1 MPIQHIFFDCDSTL
15 VQIEGIVELAR
26 LKGKAEEIAI
36 VTEQAM
42 SGQIELSEVF
52 SKRLAIIQ
60 PTIQDLEF
68 LGDLYC
74 QNLTLGAKEAVTK
87 LQQLGKQVYILSA
100 GYRLAI
106 EILASFLGIP
116 KTNIFAVDL
125 QFTDDG
131 EYRGLDTT
139 QVLIK
144 NTGKRDLLQSLGL
157 DLSTVAMVGDGA
169 NDLAT
174 QEVVKLFIGFQGGR
188 INDWLQQRA
197 RVFVAGNSLLPVV
210 DLIVNCA

>member
-1 MPIQHIFFDCDSTL
+1 MPIRHVFFDCDSTL

-26 LKGKAEEIAI
+26 LKGKAEEIAT

-52 SKRLAIIQ
+52 SKRLEIVQ
-60 PTIQDLEF
+60 PSVRDLEI
-68 LGDLYC
+68 LGRIYC
-74 QNLTLGAKEAVTK
+74 ENLTLGAESVVKQ
-87 LQQLGKQVYILSA
+87 LQNMGKQVYILSA

-157 DLSTVAMVGDGA
+157 DLNTVAMVGDGA

-210 DLIVNCA
+210 DLIVNCG

>member
-1 MPIQHIFFDCDSTL
+1 MPIQHVFFDCDSTL
-15 VQIEGIVELAR
+15 VQVEGIVELAR
-26 LKGKAEEIAI
+26 LKGKAEEIAT

-52 SKRLAIIQ
+52 SKRLEIVQ
-60 PTIQDLEF
+60 PSVRDLEI
-68 LGDLYC
+68 LGRIYC
-74 QNLTLGAKEAVTK
+74 ENLTLGAESVVKQ
-87 LQQLGKQVYILSA
+87 LQNMGKQVYILSA

-188 INDWLQQRA
+188 ITDWLQQRA

-210 DLIVNCA
+210 DLVVNCI

>member
-210 DLIVNCA
+210 DLIVNCG

>member
-1 MPIQHIFFDCDSTL
+1 MPIQHVFFDCDSTL

-106 EILASFLGIP
+106 EILASFLGVP

-210 DLIVNCA
+210 DLIVNCV

>member
-1 MPIQHIFFDCDSTL
+1 MSIQHVFFDCDSTL
-15 VQIEGIVELAR
+15 AQIEGIVELAR
-26 LKGKAEEIAI
+26 LKGKAEEIAT

-52 SKRLAIIQ
+52 SKRLEIVQ
-60 PTIQDLEF
+60 PSVRDLEI
-68 LGDLYC
+68 LGRIYC
-74 QNLTLGAKEAVTK
+74 ENLTLGAESVVKQ
-87 LQQLGKQVYILSA
+87 LQNMGKQVYILSA

-106 EILASFLGIP
+106 EVLASFLGIP

-157 DLSTVAMVGDGA
+157 DLNTVAMVGDGA

>member
-1 MPIQHIFFDCDSTL
+1 MSIQHVFFDCDSTL
-15 VQIEGIVELAR
+15 AQIEGIVELAR
-26 LKGKAEEIAI
+26 LKGKAEEIAT

-52 SKRLAIIQ
+52 SKRLEIVQ
-60 PTIQDLEF
+60 PSVRDLEI
-68 LGDLYC
+68 LGRIYC
-74 QNLTLGAKEAVTK
+74 KNLTLGAESVVKQ
-87 LQQLGKQVYILSA
+87 LQNMGKQVYILSA

-210 DLIVNCA
+210 DLIVNCV

>member
-1 MPIQHIFFDCDSTL
+1 MPIQHVFFDCDSTL
-15 VQIEGIVELAR
+15 AQIEGIVELAR
-26 LKGKAEEIAI
+26 LKGKAEEIAT

-42 SGQIELSEVF
+42 SGQTELSEVF

-144 NTGKRDLLQSLGL
+144 STGKRDLLQSLGL
-157 DLSTVAMVGDGA
+157 DLNTVAMVGDGA

>member
-1 MPIQHIFFDCDSTL
+1 MPIQHVFFDCDSTL
-15 VQIEGIVELAR
+15 VQVEGIVELAR
-26 LKGKAEEIAI
+26 LKGKAEEIAT

-42 SGQIELSEVF
+42 SRQIELAEVF

-106 EILASFLGIP
+106 EILANYLAIP
-116 KTNIFAVDL
+116 KANVFAVDL
-125 QFTDDG
+125 QFDDVG
-131 EYRGLDTT
+131 RYQGLNSN
-139 QVLIK
+139 QLLIK
-144 NTGKRDLLQSLGL
+144 STGKKELLQDLGL

-169 NDLAT
+169 NDLVT
-174 QEVVKLFIGFQGGR
+174 QDVVALFIGFLGGR
-188 INDWLQQRA
+188 GNDWLRQRA
-197 RVFVAGNSLLPVV
+197 KVLVEGDSLLPVV
-210 DLIVNCA
+210 DLVTQLA

>member
-1 MPIQHIFFDCDSTL
+1 MPIQHVFFDCDSTL

-74 QNLTLGAKEAVTK
+74 QHLTLGAKEAVTK

-106 EILASFLGIP
+106 EILASFLGVP

-157 DLSTVAMVGDGA
+157 DLNTVAMVGDGA

-210 DLIVNCA
+210 DLIVNCG

>member
-1 MPIQHIFFDCDSTL
+1 MPIQHVFFDCDSTL

-26 LKGKAEEIAI
+26 LKGKAEEIAT

-106 EILASFLGIP
+106 EILADYLGIP
-116 KTNIFAVDL
+116 KANVFAVDL
-125 QFTDDG
+125 QFDEAGRYQALASDQ
-131 EYRGLDTT
+131 L
-139 QVLIK
+139 LIK
-144 NTGKRDLLQSLGL
+144 STGKKEFLQNLGL
-157 DLSTVAMVGDGA
+157 DPATIAMIGDGA

-174 QEVVKLFIGFQGGR
+174 QDTVALFIGFLGDR
-188 INDWLQQRA
+188 ANDWLRQQA
-197 RVFVAGNSLLPVV
+197 KVLVKGDSLLPVV
-210 DLIVNCA
+210 DLVIQVA

>member
-1 MPIQHIFFDCDSTL
+1 MSIQHVFFDCDSTL
-15 VQIEGIVELAR
+15 AQIEGIVELAR
-26 LKGKAEEIAI
+26 LKGKAEEIAT

-52 SKRLAIIQ
+52 SKRLEIVQ
-60 PTIQDLEF
+60 PSVRDLEI
-68 LGDLYC
+68 LGRIYC
-74 QNLTLGAKEAVTK
+74 ENLTLGAESVVKQ
-87 LQQLGKQVYILSA
+87 LQNMGKQVYILSA

-106 EILASFLGIP
+106 EVLASFLGIP

-157 DLSTVAMVGDGA
+157 DLNTVAMVGDGA

-197 RVFVAGNSLLPVV
+197 RVFVAGKSLLPVV

>member
-1 MPIQHIFFDCDSTL
+1 MPIQHVFFDCDSTL
-15 VQIEGIVELAR
+15 VQVEGIVELAR

-52 SKRLAIIQ
+52 SKRLEIVQ
-60 PTIQDLEF
+60 PSVRDLEI
-68 LGDLYC
+68 LGRIYC
-74 QNLTLGAKEAVTK
+74 ENLTLGAESVVKQ
-87 LQQLGKQVYILSA
+87 LQNMGKQVYILSA

-106 EILASFLGIP
+106 EVLASFLGIP

-157 DLSTVAMVGDGA
+157 DLNTVAMVGDGA

>member
-1 MPIQHIFFDCDSTL
+1 MPIQHVFFDCDSTL

-106 EILASFLGIP
+106 EVLASFLGIP

-157 DLSTVAMVGDGA
+157 DLSTVAMVSDGA

>member
-1 MPIQHIFFDCDSTL
+1 MPIQHVFFDCDSTL

>member
-1 MPIQHIFFDCDSTL
+1 MPIQHVYFDCDSTL
-15 VQIEGIVELAR
+15 VQVEGIVELAR

-210 DLIVNCA
+210 DLIVNCV

>member
-1 MPIQHIFFDCDSTL
+1 MPIQHVFFDCDSTL

-52 SKRLAIIQ
+52 SKRLEIVQ
-60 PTIQDLEF
+60 PSVRDLEI
-68 LGDLYC
+68 LGRIYC
-74 QNLTLGAKEAVTK
+74 QNLTLGAESVVKQ
-87 LQQLGKQVYILSA
+87 LQNMGKQVYILSA

-106 EILASFLGIP
+106 EVLASFLGIP

-210 DLIVNCA
+210 DLIVNCV

>member
-1 MPIQHIFFDCDSTL
+1 MPIQHVFFDCDSTL

-42 SGQIELSEVF
+42 SGQIELFEVF

-157 DLSTVAMVGDGA
+157 DLNTVAMVGDGA

-174 QEVVKLFIGFQGGR
+174 QEVVKLFIGFQGER

-210 DLIVNCA
+210 DLIVNCV

>member
-1 MPIQHIFFDCDSTL
+1 MSIQHVFFDCDSTL
-15 VQIEGIVELAR
+15 AQIEGIVELAR

-131 EYRGLDTT
+131 EYRGLGTT

-144 NTGKRDLLQSLGL
+144 STGKRDLLQSLGL

-210 DLIVNCA
+210 DLIVNCG

>member
-1 MPIQHIFFDCDSTL
+1 MPSIYNI
-15 VQIEGIVELAR
+15 
-26 LKGKAEEIAI
+26 
-36 VTEQAM
+36 
-42 SGQIELSEVF
+42 
-52 SKRLAIIQ
+52 
-60 PTIQDLEF
+60 
-68 LGDLYC
+68 
-74 QNLTLGAKEAVTK
+74 
-87 LQQLGKQVYILSA
+87 
-100 GYRLAI
+100 
-106 EILASFLGIP
+106 
-116 KTNIFAVDL
+116 TN
-125 QFTDDG
+125 DG

-157 DLSTVAMVGDGA
+157 DLNTVAMVGDGA

-210 DLIVNCA
+210 DLIVNCV

>member
-1 MPIQHIFFDCDSTL
+1 MPIQHVFFDCDSTL
-15 VQIEGIVELAR
+15 VQVEGIVELAR
-26 LKGKAEEIAI
+26 LKGKAEEIAT

-52 SKRLAIIQ
+52 SKRLEIVQ
-60 PTIQDLEF
+60 PSVRDLEI
-68 LGDLYC
+68 LGRIYC
-74 QNLTLGAKEAVTK
+74 KNLTLGAESVVKQ
-87 LQQLGKQVYILSA
+87 LQNMGKQVYILSA

-106 EILASFLGIP
+106 EVLASFLGIP

-131 EYRGLDTT
+131 EYRGLDNT

-174 QEVVKLFIGFQGGR
+174 QEVVKLFLGFQGGR

-210 DLIVNCA
+210 DLIVNCV

>member
-1 MPIQHIFFDCDSTL
+1 MPIQHVFFDCDSTL
-15 VQIEGIVELAR
+15 VQVEGIVELAR

-74 QNLTLGAKEAVTK
+74 QNLTLGAKEVVTK

-106 EILASFLGIP
+106 EILANYLAIP
-116 KTNIFAVDL
+116 KANVFAVDL
-125 QFTDDG
+125 QFDDVG
-131 EYRGLDTT
+131 RYQGLNSN
-139 QVLIK
+139 QLLIK
-144 NTGKRDLLQSLGL
+144 STGKKELLQDLGL
-157 DLSTVAMVGDGA
+157 DPATIAMIGDGA
-169 NDLAT
+169 NDLVT
-174 QEVVKLFIGFQGGR
+174 LDVVALFIGFLGGR
-188 INDWLQQRA
+188 GNDWLRQRA
-197 RVFVAGNSLLPVV
+197 KVLVEGDSLLPVV
-210 DLIVNCA
+210 DLVTQLA

>member
-1 MPIQHIFFDCDSTL
+1 MPIQHVFFDCDSTL

-26 LKGKAEEIAI
+26 LKGKAEEIAT

-42 SGQIELSEVF
+42 SGQIELAEVF
-52 SKRLAIIQ
+52 SKRLEIVQ
-60 PTIQDLEF
+60 PSVRDLEI
-68 LGDLYC
+68 LGRIYC
-74 QNLTLGAKEAVTK
+74 ENLTLGAESVVKQ
-87 LQQLGKQVYILSA
+87 LQNMGKQVYILSA

-106 EILASFLGIP
+106 EVLASFLGIP
-116 KTNIFAVDL
+116 KTNIFVVDL

-169 NDLAT
+169 NDLVTQMWLLYLLGFWVVEAT
-174 QEVVKLFIGFQGGR
+174 IG
-188 INDWLQQRA
+188 
-197 RVFVAGNSLLPVV
+197 
-210 DLIVNCA
+210 

>member
-1 MPIQHIFFDCDSTL
+1 MSIQHVFFDCDSTL
-15 VQIEGIVELAR
+15 VQIEGIVELAK
-26 LKGKAEEIAI
+26 LKNKKEEVAKL
-36 VTEQAM
+36 TQQAM

-52 SKRLAIIQ
+52 SKRLEIVQ
-60 PTIQDLEF
+60 PSVRDLEI
-68 LGDLYC
+68 LGRIYC
-74 QNLTLGAKEAVTK
+74 ENLTLGAESVVKQ
-87 LQQLGKQVYILSA
+87 LQNMNKQVYILSA

-210 DLIVNCA
+210 DLIVNCV

>member
-1 MPIQHIFFDCDSTL
+1 MPIQHVFFDCDSTL

-26 LKGKAEEIAI
+26 LKGKAEEIGI

-52 SKRLAIIQ
+52 SKRLEIVQ
-60 PTIQDLEF
+60 PSVRDLEI
-68 LGDLYC
+68 LGRIYC
-74 QNLTLGAKEAVTK
+74 QNLTLGAESVVKQ
-87 LQQLGKQVYILSA
+87 LQNMGKQVYILSA

-106 EILASFLGIP
+106 EILASFLGVP

-210 DLIVNCA
+210 DLIVNCV

>member
-1 MPIQHIFFDCDSTL
+1 MPIRHVFFDCDSTL

-26 LKGKAEEIAI
+26 LKGKAEEIAT

-52 SKRLAIIQ
+52 SKRLEIVQ
-60 PTIQDLEF
+60 PSVRDLEI
-68 LGDLYC
+68 LGRIYYE
-74 QNLTLGAKEAVTK
+74 NLTLGAESVVKQ
-87 LQQLGKQVYILSA
+87 LQNMGKQVYILSA

-125 QFTDDG
+125 QFTNDG

-157 DLSTVAMVGDGA
+157 DLNTVAMVGDGA

>member
-1 MPIQHIFFDCDSTL
+1 MPIQHVFFDCDSTL
-15 VQIEGIVELAR
+15 AQIEGIVELAR

-42 SGQIELSEVF
+42 SGQIELFEVF

-197 RVFVAGNSLLPVV
+197 RVFVAGKSLLPVV

>member
-1 MPIQHIFFDCDSTL
+1 MPIQHVFFDCDSTL
-15 VQIEGIVELAR
+15 VQVEGIVELAR

-106 EILASFLGIP
+106 EILASFLGVP

>member
-1 MPIQHIFFDCDSTL
+1 MPIQHVFFDCDSTL

-26 LKGKAEEIAI
+26 LKGKAEEIAT

-52 SKRLAIIQ
+52 SKRLEIVQ
-60 PTIQDLEF
+60 PSVRDLEI
-68 LGDLYC
+68 LGRIYC
-74 QNLTLGAKEAVTK
+74 ENLTLGAESVVKQ
-87 LQQLGKQVYILSA
+87 LQNMGKQVYILSA

-106 EILASFLGIP
+106 EVLASFLGIP

-157 DLSTVAMVGDGA
+157 DLSTVAVVGDGA

-174 QEVVKLFIGFQGGR
+174 QEVVKLFIGFQGER

-210 DLIVNCA
+210 DLIINCV

>member
-1 MPIQHIFFDCDSTL
+1 MPIQHVFFDCDSTL

-26 LKGKAEEIAI
+26 LKGKAEKIAI

-42 SGQIELSEVF
+42 SGQTELSEVF

>member
-1 MPIQHIFFDCDSTL
+1 MPIQHVFFDCDSTL

-26 LKGKAEEIAI
+26 LKGKAEKIAT

-157 DLSTVAMVGDGA
+157 DLNTVAMVGDGA

-197 RVFVAGNSLLPVV
+197 RVFVAGDSLLPVV
-210 DLIVNCA
+210 DLIVNCG

>member
-42 SGQIELSEVF
+42 SGQIELFEVF

-197 RVFVAGNSLLPVV
+197 RVFVAGDSLLPVV
-210 DLIVNCA
+210 DLIVNCG

>member
-1 MPIQHIFFDCDSTL
+1 MPIQHVFFDCDSTL

-144 NTGKRDLLQSLGL
+144 STGKRDLLQSLGL

-174 QEVVKLFIGFQGGR
+174 QEVVKLFIGFQGER

-210 DLIVNCA
+210 DLIVNCG